1 MDERKL
7 SELAERVEAEYMAA
21 MFELAP
27 AEVREA
33 LGMEY
38 VRVGGGVATAMANDP
53 TGAFW
58 SRAVG
63 FGWSRPIDDEMVEL
77 VRSLNL
83 RHRVG
88 QAWFQVSPMVSG
100 EWETVLEAHGFTPGG
115 TWVKFIRDTSTP
127 PEVYT
132 RLDVRELGANDADDF
147 ARVYWAGFEVSDVR
161 LEAWARAQVG
171 RPEWKLFGAFERGEM
186 VGCAALMLDS
196 EVGGLMGA
204 ATLPAHRGKGAQ
216 SALMAARLRAA
227 AHEGCRWVFTE
238 TGAET
243 PDNPNP
249 SMHNMRRM
257 GFSELYERRNW
268 VADLAAG

>member
-1 MDERKL
+1 
-7 SELAERVEAEYMAA
+7 
-21 MFELAP
+21 
-27 AEVREA
+27 
-33 LGMEY
+33 
-38 VRVGGGVATAMANDP
+38 MANDP

-88 QAWFQVSPMVSG
+88 QVWFQVSPMVSG